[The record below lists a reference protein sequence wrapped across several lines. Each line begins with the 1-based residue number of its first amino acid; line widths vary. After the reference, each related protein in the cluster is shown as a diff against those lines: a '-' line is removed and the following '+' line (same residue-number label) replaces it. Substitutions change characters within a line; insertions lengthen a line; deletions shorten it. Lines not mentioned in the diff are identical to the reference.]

1 MENKKIIEQINKFIE
16 KSKQRKIPWKF
27 LNQNLVRWV
36 KEDIKTK
43 RTFTI
48 TLQTLQS
55 VASVVGGL
63 IKNDLNYVLTVQAT
77 NPNEVILQVNTAGQL
92 ELRELLKQLFDE
104 AMSISKGASTEV
116 IDKLLEDL

>member
-77 NPNEVILQVNTAGQL
+77 NPKEVILQVNTAGQL